1 MIQAQ
6 LTLSSSTNLLCK
18 LVSHEVIH
26 LIYHYSVLIVFRK
39 RFYKIY
45 SMLEKISAFI
55 NKFRTTLVSI
65 AVILLVIV
73 LSFGTWKVYR
83 WIYPVQVN
91 TIETIGT
98 KNVVK
103 IDSNKKATQV
113 LPEDKELDATIEDI
127 LSTM

>member
-65 AVILLVIV
+65 AVILLVVV

-91 TIETIGT
+91 TIETVG
-98 KNVVK
+98 K